1 MKNPISAL
9 MASRTRAARHVPRT
23 FPKFQEGMSTAQY
36 VRQYWAANARN
47 MGIECG
53 YKNEHLEAARAI
65 RDFFAPL
72 NPMPAAILQG
82 PEVIAE
88 ALQ

>member
-1 MKNPISAL
+1 MKNPISTF

-23 FPKFQEGMSTAQY
+23 FPKFCEGMSTAEY
-36 VRQYWAANARN
+36 VRAYWAANARN

-72 NPMPAAILQG
+72 NPMPAAIPQG
-82 PEVIAE
+82 PDVIAE
-88 ALQ
+88 VM